1 MLLSKAVFNYT
12 LINHPVLDEVPAQEA
27 LERVRQAVEEV
38 WGPGSE
44 AVQERLSPSAVRWRA
59 VFRTEPTDTPEHRE
73 QRLDE
78 VIRQLANNLWRDP
91 ASLEAV
97 RALSH
102 GQIQYSGLEQGK
114 ITWGLTISLQ
124 GKAPIVVTGTEAG
137 SPHHASLQSHAKDM
151 ISVSQSIRP
160 VAPPTENADTSG
172 RRRIRRT
179 R

>member
-12 LINHPVLDEVPAQEA
+12 LINHPVLDEAPAQEA
-27 LERVRQAVEEV
+27 LERVRQAVEEA

-124 GKAPIVVTGTEAG
+124 GKAPIVVTGTEVG
-137 SPHHASLQSHAKDM
+137 SPHHDDLQAHVKDL
-151 ISVSQSIRP
+151 ISVSQIARP
-160 VAPPTENADTSG
+160 VAPSAADSDMNG
-172 RRRIRRT
+172 RRRVRRV